1 METRRRKPKP
11 KPINLRRET
20 LRDPMNVVPRI
31 AQALD
36 YRRLSPS
43 QLPGLRGL
51 FEMLP
56 QEPFFKA
63 KLGPSPRLPSARKV
77 AGTARRSFGDL
88 KLRTGGGSASK
99 LRAGGPAETKRFTAK
114 KRTTRKPPYR

>member
-1 METRRRKPKP
+1 METRRPKKKPKP
-11 KPINLRRET
+11 KGI
-20 LRDPMNVVPRI
+20 VPRI
-31 AQALD
+31 AQALPSG
-36 YRRLSPS
+36 LSPS
-43 QLPGLRGL
+43 QVPGLRGL

-77 AGTARRSFGDL
+77 ARTPS
-88 KLRTGGGSASK
+88 KPTGGGSASK
-99 LRAGGPAETKRFTAK
+99 FRAGGRAETKRFTAK

>member
-1 METRRRKPKP
+1 METRRRKTKPKP
-11 KPINLRRET
+11 KGI
-20 LRDPMNVVPRI
+20 VPRT

-88 KLRTGGGSASK
+88 KLRTGGGTASK
-99 LRAGGPAETKRFTAK
+99 LRAGGRAETKRFTAK
-114 KRTTRKPPYR
+114 KRTTKKPPSQRYR

>member
-1 METRRRKPKP
+1 METRRPKKKPKP
-11 KPINLRRET
+11 KGI
-20 LRDPMNVVPRI
+20 VPRI
-31 AQALD
+31 AQALPSG
-36 YRRLSPS
+36 LSPS
-43 QLPGLRGL
+43 QWLGLRGL

-63 KLGPSPRLPSARKV
+63 KLGPSRARKV
-77 AGTARRSFGDL
+77 AGIARRSFGDL

-99 LRAGGPAETKRFTAK
+99 FRAGGPAETKRFTAK

>member
-1 METRRRKPKP
+1 METRRRKTKPKP
-11 KPINLRRET
+11 KGI
-20 LRDPMNVVPRI
+20 VPRI
-31 AQALD
+31 AQALN
-36 YRRLSPS
+36 RRLSPS

-56 QEPFFKA
+56 QEAFFKA

-88 KLRTGGGSASK
+88 KLRTGGGTASK
-99 LRAGGPAETKRFTAK
+99 LRAGGRAETKRFTAK